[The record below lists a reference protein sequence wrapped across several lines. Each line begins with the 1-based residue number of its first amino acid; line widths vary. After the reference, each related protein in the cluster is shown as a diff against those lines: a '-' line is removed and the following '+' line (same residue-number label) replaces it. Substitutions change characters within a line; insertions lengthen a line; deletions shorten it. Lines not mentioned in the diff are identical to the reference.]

1 MLRLLFLSG
10 LPRVDIPMVKKYVY
24 QLYWQSVDFSADRVI
39 MKALSSKGAMYMEIR
54 LGESIRRLRKQ
65 YGLTQEQLAE
75 ALGVTTGAVHKWE
88 SGKTTPELEM
98 LVDIAEFFETSVDA
112 LLNYGWEKMS
122 MGQTAEK
129 IHQYAVDKDFREG
142 LRFAEKSLQKYP
154 NSFDIVY
161 RSAELHFLSMEPKN
175 MPRAKELYERA
186 IGLLEQNTTDGIN
199 LLTIQN
205 QIASCLC
212 YMDRINEAVALF
224 KKNNVGGLN
233 NYQIGLILSKK
244 AETSKEA
251 LKYLSD
257 ALYNCYSQLFNICIG
272 YANAYAYNI
281 PENID
286 AVTELTL
293 WLHELGKGLRDTN
306 VVTWMDRGDAKLLL
320 MLAEMD
326 ALRGNE
332 EGAYEWLMKAKES
345 ALKFDAAPEYRIR
358 VGMKFYHGND
368 NAIAYDDMGKTAM
381 DMIGMFLADDEA
393 GQNLRPVW
401 KKICEE
407 Q

>member
-1 MLRLLFLSG
+1 
-10 LPRVDIPMVKKYVY
+10 
-24 QLYWQSVDFSADRVI
+24 
-39 MKALSSKGAMYMEIR
+39 MEIR
-54 LGESIRRLRKQ
+54 LGESIRRLRKESRF
-65 YGLTQEQLAE
+65 TQEQLAE
-75 ALGVTTGAVHKWE
+75 ALGVSVSAVHKWE
-88 SGKTTPELEM
+88 SGKATPELEM

-112 LLNYGWEKMS
+112 MLNYGWQKLS
-122 MGQTAEK
+122 MGQTVEK
-129 IHQYAVDKDFREG
+129 LRKFTTDRQFAGGI
-142 LRFAEKSLQKYP
+142 RFAEKVLQKYP

-161 RSAELHFLSMEPKN
+161 RSAEIYFLSMETKN

-186 IGLLEQNTTDGIN
+186 IELLDQNTNDGIN

-224 KKNNVGGLN
+224 KKNNVAGLN
-233 NYQIGLILSKK
+233 NYHIGMLLSWK

-257 ALYNCYSQLFNICIG
+257 ALFNCYSQLFNICIG
-272 YANAYAYNI
+272 YANAYGYNI

-286 AVTELTL
+286 AVAELTL
-293 WLHELGKGLRDTN
+293 WLYELGKGLRDTN
-306 VVTWMDRGDAKLLL
+306 IVTWMDRGDVKLFI

-332 EGAYEWLMKAKES
+332 EGAYTWLCKAKES
-345 ALKFDAAPEYRIR
+345 AMKFDAAPEHRIS
-358 VGMKFYHGND
+358 VGMKFYHGSE
-368 NAIAYDDMGKTAM
+368 NAVSYDDMGESAM
-381 DMIGMFLADDEA
+381 DMIGNVLADDKA
-393 GQNLRPVW
+393 GQDLCPVW
-401 KKICEE
+401 EKIREE